1 MLRVIHR
8 YLVSKIKLRLLCFGG
23 FLKRSNTMSVSV
35 TEVSNVET
43 IPDYIEFEDKGPVE
57 QKVSWCWS
65 LVLYPLQVIGAIL
78 RNALFLPLY
87 TEKTRQANRHEL
99 DLAKDFAEKVM
110 DAAVPFHSTKKI
122 DAIRD
127 HFSIRDVNVSI
138 IQEGIKRTFTVR
150 LFESKTAILG
160 KKIQFILF
168 SFYGNEEEVS
178 GKARRWEPLSM
189 KELST
194 APLDVL
200 RALKANGVDVDA
212 LLTHSLGNVVYEGL
226 QYLSKEDEAVIPKT
240 LISNR
245 GLASI
250 WKVACQ
256 LFAFPISW
264 ILYGLAKISGWN
276 ADPER
281 GLMNFLRKSNETLRE
296 VVIIE
301 AIEDYFYAG
310 PGAFDSNV
318 HRDIR
323 DLNIPVFR
331 GKFFAGEIHPRAHHA
346 ISLSKLTNNS
356 VAEIVATD
364 VLNLEKEQKVSAA
377 LAQKIFAEK
386 GDYYTCYYV
395 SGNGANI
402 DVGTWAVCQLLGAL
416 IKESQLQKNL

>member
-1 MLRVIHR
+1 
-8 YLVSKIKLRLLCFGG
+8 
-23 FLKRSNTMSVSV
+23 MSLSV
-35 TEVSNVET
+35 TESSSVET
-43 IPDYIEFEDKGPVE
+43 LPDYIEFVDISPVE
-57 QKVSWCWS
+57 PKFGWCWS
-65 LVLYPLQVIGAIL
+65 IVLYPLQIIGAVL
-78 RNALFLPLY
+78 RNALYLPLY
-87 TEKTRQANRHEL
+87 SEKTRLANRHEL
-99 DLAKDFAEKVM
+99 DLAKGFADMVK
-110 DAAVPFHSTKKI
+110 DAAVPLYSTKKI
-122 DAIRD
+122 DLIRE
-127 HFSIRDVNVSI
+127 HFSIRDVRVSI
-138 IQEGIKRTFTVR
+138 IQGDVTRTFTVR
-150 LFESKTAILG
+150 LFESKTAIFG

-178 GKARRWEPLSM
+178 GKAQRWEPLSM

-200 RALKANGVDVDA
+200 RALKASGVEVDA
-212 LLTHSLGNVVYEGL
+212 LLTHSLGNVAYEGL

-240 LISNR
+240 LIINR
-245 GLASI
+245 GLASV
-250 WKVACQ
+250 WKVACH
-256 LFAFPISW
+256 LYAFPISW
-264 ILYGLAKISGWN
+264 ILYGLAKISSWN

-310 PGAFDSNV
+310 PGAFDSNL

-331 GKFFAGEIHPRAHHA
+331 GKFFPGEVHPRAHHA

-356 VAEIVATD
+356 VSEIDAND

-386 GDYYTCYYV
+386 GGQYTCFYV